1 MLVSSFGTNAMSDPT
16 DETAISLRAK
26 AERCMRLSRFM
37 RDDIRDRLVGMAS
50 DYLERAIELEER
62 RRGE

>member
-1 MLVSSFGTNAMSDPT
+1 
-16 DETAISLRAK
+16 
-26 AERCMRLSRFM
+26 MRLARFK

-62 RRGE
+62 RREE